1 MKRGFL
7 YAEGA
12 KGAEEAEKMGWGR
25 LRGRVERKEEKP
37 GSPHPGPLPS
47 EWEREEERRKRGE
60 RGEGRGGRG
69 EKGEGRG
76 ERGEGRRMVLECC
89 GSALGWLWFI

>member
-60 RGEGRGGRG
+60 RGEGRR
-69 EKGEGRG
+69 ERGEGRG
-76 ERGEGRRMVLECC
+76 EKNGPRVLWV
-89 GSALGWLWFI
+89 GFGLALVYLTPI